1 LEDKRKDQD
10 RYMHVSV
17 QVRNRY
23 NFSTG
28 EKFQPS
34 NPFRACLGISGMNGN
49 EGHWGGGIS
58 TISQNFTKSTS
69 ILFHPPDSSISQTS
83 PQGVW
88 GGGGKSLSALNKIY
102 GVMDIELS
110 FFFPRA
116 KENETCWTSNAYST
130 LEF

>member
-1 LEDKRKDQD
+1 
-10 RYMHVSV
+10 
-17 QVRNRY
+17 
-23 NFSTG
+23 
-28 EKFQPS
+28 
-34 NPFRACLGISGMNGN
+34 MNEN
-49 EGHWGGGIS
+49 EGHWGVGIS
-58 TISQNFTKSTS
+58 TISQNFPKSPS
-69 ILFHPPDSSISQTS
+69 ILFHPLDSSISQTS

-110 FFFPRA
+110 IFFPRA